1 MGPHDLPPG
10 MSESEAAVQEF
21 IRKADEVFHEYERGY
36 MDADAAM
43 NAMEL
48 YIDELKEETQ

>member
-1 MGPHDLPPG
+1 
-10 MSESEAAVQEF
+10 MSDDDATREF
-21 IRKADEVFHEYERGY
+21 LRKAEGVFHEYEQGY

-48 YIDELKEETQ
+48 YIDELREAVE

>member
-1 MGPHDLPPG
+1 
-10 MSESEAAVQEF
+10 MSESDQAVEAF
-21 IRKADEVFHEYERGY
+21 LRKADEVFHEYERGY

-48 YIDELKEETQ
+48 YVDELRAETE

>member
-1 MGPHDLPPG
+1 
-10 MSESEAAVQEF
+10 MSESDAAVQQF

-48 YIDELKEETQ
+48 YVDELKAETQ